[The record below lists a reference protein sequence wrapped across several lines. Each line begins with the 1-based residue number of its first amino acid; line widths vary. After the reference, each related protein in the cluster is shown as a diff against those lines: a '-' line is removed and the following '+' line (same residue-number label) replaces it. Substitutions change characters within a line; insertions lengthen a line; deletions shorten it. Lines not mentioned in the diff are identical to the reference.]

1 VILGHLSVVM
11 KFREFQASGVLTP
24 EHRIFITNNQ
34 DWREPLTDKKE
45 DIAAA
50 MYEVERQLAWFCDPI
65 YGVDGVF
72 DYPYSM
78 RSTFPYMP
86 SFTDEEKELLKQHR
100 PDFFG
105 LNHYGTGYAK
115 FEDGKNVIV
124 NGDLAQGKSSW
135 LYRAAWGY
143 RKLLNWIK
151 NRYGSDL
158 EIWGTESG
166 WSDGFETAL
175 ESKQD
180 WGRLTYYYTY
190 ILEMYNAIHEDGVN
204 MKGFMAW
211 SLMDNFE
218 WEMGYS
224 ERFGCLWVDLQFG
237 EDPNA
242 PTAASPIYNAYS
254 GKLDGVC
261 TECDAPNVKP
271 GAANAQKQTRHIKNS
286 ILLLM
291 SLWKNNALPSFEEFF
306 AAATAPDI
314 CFGEGQ
320 TKTTTCSWDAM
331 SSLNVAT

>member
-1 VILGHLSVVM
+1 M
-11 KFREFQASGVLTP
+11 
-24 EHRIFITNNQ
+24 
-34 DWREPLTDKKE
+34 
-45 DIAAA
+45 
-50 MYEVERQLAWFCDPI
+50 
-65 YGVDGVF
+65 
-72 DYPYSM
+72 
-78 RSTFPYMP
+78 
-86 SFTDEEKELLKQHR
+86 
-100 PDFFG
+100 
-105 LNHYGTGYAK
+105 
-115 FEDGKNVIV
+115 